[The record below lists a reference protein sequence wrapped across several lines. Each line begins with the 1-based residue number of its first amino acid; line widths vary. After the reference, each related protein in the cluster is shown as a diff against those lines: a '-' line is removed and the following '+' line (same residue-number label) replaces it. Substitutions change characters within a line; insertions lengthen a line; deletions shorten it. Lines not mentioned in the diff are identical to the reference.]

1 MSRRVLIIAFFFLF
15 VVKLGVSFNYAKRLF
30 CRHPELGSGVLCSFT
45 GDSFSYTGAMEN
57 YITSGEY
64 YFLFNGKKVYAGRVP
79 HYSIPYYLLRQVFDK
94 ETSLDLFVALQVL
107 FETIAFFLVS
117 LLIFEITRSKLTFFL
132 SLLFSA
138 ASFFY
143 THYSI
148 IPITDAPAASL
159 LLISFWFLFRYLN
172 SEIPRFK
179 NWVFFSILL
188 AIATI
193 LRPYFGAIFILVAAI
208 LLFKYRLPVT
218 NVFKKGAVYAIAL
231 FFFFGAVDY

>member
-1 MSRRVLIIAFFFLF
+1 MRGGYRTIQYLIICFARFSIKKHRWIYLQHYRCYSKRSLFFLF
-15 VVKLGVSFNYAKRLF
+15 HCLF
-30 CRHPELGSGVLCSFT
+30 
-45 GDSFSYTGAMEN
+45 
-57 YITSGEY
+57 
-64 YFLFNGKKVYAGRVP
+64 
-79 HYSIPYYLLRQVFDK
+79 
-94 ETSLDLFVALQVL
+94 
-107 FETIAFFLVS
+107 
-117 LLIFEITRSKLTFFL
+117 FEITRSKLTFFL

-231 FFFFGAVDY
+231 FFFLAPWIIRNYSRSGKLMIFQQ